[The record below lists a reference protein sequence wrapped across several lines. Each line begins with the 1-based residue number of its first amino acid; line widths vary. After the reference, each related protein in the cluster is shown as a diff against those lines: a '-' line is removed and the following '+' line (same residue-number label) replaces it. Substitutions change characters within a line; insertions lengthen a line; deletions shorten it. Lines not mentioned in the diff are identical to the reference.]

1 MYDVRDQ
8 FNQKPVIGQKNRFR
22 TVILVIRG
30 RKKSLSVRFHGMYQ
44 ITMTIDDLINSI
56 LD

>member
-8 FNQKPVIGQKNRFR
+8 FNQKPVIGQKNRFPDCDTCNSR
-22 TVILVIRG
+22 SQEIFIC
-30 RKKSLSVRFHGMYQ
+30 FHGMYQ